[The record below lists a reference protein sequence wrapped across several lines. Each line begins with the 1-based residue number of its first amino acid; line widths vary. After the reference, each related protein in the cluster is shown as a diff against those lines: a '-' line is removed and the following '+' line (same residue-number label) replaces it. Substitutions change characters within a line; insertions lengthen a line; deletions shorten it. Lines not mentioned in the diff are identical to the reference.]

1 MAKRIF
7 KSHTLRVMRIN
18 RQWFLVDPCC
28 ITRRSDPLKRSEA
41 NFLADY
47 YQWEACQ
54 FVSGC
59 ENPRMIRKPKIDFI
73 SIFKKMLDEEMEVYE
88 GWEANQ

>member
-7 KSHTLRVMRIN
+7 KSHARRVMRIN

-41 NFLADY
+41 NLLADY
-47 YQWEACQ
+47 HQWVECQ
-54 FVSGC
+54 FTSGY
-59 ENPRMIRKPKIDFI
+59 ENPEMIRSPKIDFI
-73 SIFKKMLDEEMEVYE
+73 SIFKQMLGEEMEVSE
-88 GWEANQ
+88 ILEVSQ